1 MKTHRNL
8 TLGLFACLFL
18 LGSCT
23 DNEIVDQKTGGSI
36 ATKAVANTDVILH
49 WNTEEQN
56 IDGFGVAQAG
66 WADYLYAHRKRDT
79 VLDLMFGKEGL
90 HLNILRGD
98 HINNQFTI
106 LQNQG

>member
-1 MKTHRNL
+1 MKTRRNL

-23 DNEIVDQKTGGSI
+23 DNEFADQKAGSSI
-36 ATKAVANTDVILH
+36 ATKAVANTDVVLH
-49 WNTEEQN
+49 WDKEEQN

-79 VLDLMFGKEGL
+79 VLDLMFGKDGL

>member
-23 DNEIVDQKTGGSI
+23 DSEIVDQKTGGSI

-49 WNTEEQN
+49 CVYVPQLSYPF
-56 IDGFGVAQAG
+56 IC
-66 WADYLYAHRKRDT
+66 
-79 VLDLMFGKEGL
+79 
-90 HLNILRGD
+90 
-98 HINNQFTI
+98 
-106 LQNQG
+106 

>member
-1 MKTHRNL
+1 MEAHRFL

-23 DNEIVDQKTGGSI
+23 DSEIAEQNMDGPI
-36 ATKAVANTDVILH
+36 ATKAVANADVVLH
-49 WNTEEQN
+49 WDKEEQN

-90 HLNILRGD
+90 HLNILRGEVYS
-98 HINNQFTI
+98 H
-106 LQNQG
+106 

>member
-56 IDGFGVAQAG
+56 IEHKPDGRIICMHTENVI
-66 WADYLYAHRKRDT
+66 LY
-79 VLDLMFGKEGL
+79 
-90 HLNILRGD
+90 
-98 HINNQFTI
+98 
-106 LQNQG
+106 